1 MARSITDSREE
12 AIQPATVADLL
23 VWESLPAETRR
34 AVKSALFDEIEE
46 EVGNQSCEYHD
57 SEIQNLEGAKEKLTK
72 ALTECRDLVE
82 DFQERFKREMQ
93 NLVDAINEKVK
104 GAVDD

>member
-1 MARSITDSREE
+1 MARSITDSRDES
-12 AIQPATVADLL
+12 IQPATVADQL
-23 VWESLPAETRR
+23 VWESLTPEVKR

-46 EVGNQSCEYHD
+46 ELGTQSCEYHD

-82 DFQERFKREMQ
+82 DFQERFKRELQ
-93 NLVDAINEKVK
+93 TTVDVINEKLKKVL
-104 GAVDD
+104 DD